1 VLNPSTG
8 LGVTT
13 VLMGNCGF
21 CIAPCRAEDR
31 DLTLRNLT
39 QVEGM
44 SLEALRE
51 GVRWDF
57 ESFGEYLDMLED
69 TGMVPN
75 IGVYCGHSSVR
86 TYVMGADAHKR
97 AATEAEIDQMEA
109 IVAQAMQDGALGLS
123 STTNPQHNGELGIPM
138 PSRFSGPEFT
148 PESDEF
154 RRLIQASRMFMVTL
168 PRPCANVFSPFAL
181 TALWFCS

>member
-1 VLNPSTG
+1 MLNPSTG

-51 GVRWDF
+51 GVRWAF
-57 ESFGEYLDMLED
+57 ESFGEYLDMLELLLSEVVGD
-69 TGMVPN
+69 DET
-75 IGVYCGHSSVR
+75 SQQLR
-86 TYVMGADAHKR
+86 L
-97 AATEAEIDQMEA
+97 AA
-109 IVAQAMQDGALGLS
+109 V
-123 STTNPQHNGELGIPM
+123 
-138 PSRFSGPEFT
+138 
-148 PESDEF
+148 
-154 RRLIQASRMFMVTL
+154 
-168 PRPCANVFSPFAL
+168 
-181 TALWFCS
+181 